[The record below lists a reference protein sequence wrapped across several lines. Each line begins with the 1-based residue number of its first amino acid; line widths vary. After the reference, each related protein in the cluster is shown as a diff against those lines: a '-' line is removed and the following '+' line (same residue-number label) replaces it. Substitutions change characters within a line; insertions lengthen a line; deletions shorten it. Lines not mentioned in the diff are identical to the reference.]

1 MLSSPWGVWVASGRG
16 EKQDVHKD
24 RKLSSPWGVWVAS
37 AKVNKLRPMGCNRNC
52 YPVHKY
58 SRPGRKK
65 QVGFRIFLLFL
76 RKNFKLPGANHPIFY
91 QKQSSKKEGSHFV
104 CHQHTQ
110 KLYSIPENVC
120 CCGDNKVSE
129 RVGELRR
136 LYFQQIHQNLAEIHV
151 RSVICDK

>member
-1 MLSSPWGVWVASGRG
+1 MP
-16 EKQDVHKD
+16 
-24 RKLSSPWGVWVAS
+24 S
-37 AKVNKLRPMGCNRNC
+37 A
-52 YPVHKY
+52 Y
-58 SRPGRKK
+58 
-65 QVGFRIFLLFL
+65 
-76 RKNFKLPGANHPIFY
+76 
-91 QKQSSKKEGSHFV
+91 
-104 CHQHTQ
+104 T